1 MADINTGL
9 QELEVVKQAFKSNI
23 SETGVSTSA
32 VEFRDMP
39 NLIKQLEKKY
49 PTQKKTAS
57 PSRYSQTISADSGYR
72 LSQVE
77 VKPVTSAIDSN
88 IIPDN
93 IKKGV
98 SILGVQGALE
108 EEQID
113 LQAKFVEP
121 KKTAQTIL
129 PDSNYDALSRVEVGA
144 VTSAVDKNIQPAY
157 IKKGVDILGV
167 VGTLE
172 GTMSGRLQEKTVT
185 PTTSVQNIIA
195 DAGYDAL
202 SRVNVQAVVPSK
214 YYKPEQSAS
223 VTPKTTSQ
231 TITPSDNYVFN
242 RVDVSAVTSAI
253 DPNIKAENIKKGVS
267 ILGVTG
273 NMQEVGGSPKFAE
286 LVDGSITTIEASDLK
301 DVSIIRAGAFG
312 TLTSLVSVS
321 IPDNV
326 QTIGASAFDSCTS
339 LQSLNLG
346 NGVQTIG
353 ASAFENC
360 AISMLSI
367 PQSVVAIGENAF
379 AGTQITELNMGNQPN
394 PPSVTNTT
402 FPSTLEKIYV
412 AYRDY
417 DTYLSVWSD
426 YADKIV

>member
-77 VKPVTSAIDSN
+77 VKPVTSAIDGN

-167 VGTLE
+167 VGTLDS
-172 GTMSGRLQEKTVT
+172 MVSGKFQSKTIT
-185 PTTSVQNIIA
+185 PKTIVQNIVP
-195 DAGYDAL
+195 DAEFDGL
-202 SRVNVQAVVPSK
+202 SSVNVL
-214 YYKPEQSAS
+214 
-223 VTPKTTSQ
+223 
-231 TITPSDNYVFN
+231 
-242 RVDVSAVTSAI
+242 AVTSAI
-253 DPNIKAENIKKGVS
+253 DNNIKAENIRQGVS
-267 ILGVTG
+267 ILGVLG
-273 NMQEVGGSPKFAE
+273 SLKEGGAGSIVEAT
-286 LVDGSITTIEASDLK
+286 LLNDGSYS
-301 DVSIIRAGAFG
+301 
-312 TLTSLVSVS
+312 
-321 IPDNV
+321 
-326 QTIGASAFDSCTS
+326 
-339 LQSLNLG
+339 
-346 NGVQTIG
+346 
-353 ASAFENC
+353 
-360 AISMLSI
+360 LSI
-367 PQSVVAIGENAF
+367 TSEA
-379 AGTQITELNMGNQPN
+379 
-394 PPSVTNTT
+394 
-402 FPSTLEKIYV
+402 
-412 AYRDY
+412 
-417 DTYLSVWSD
+417 
-426 YADKIV
+426 